1 MKITRAFKV
10 ELNPTEEQKV
20 LMNRTFG
27 CVRLIYNKG
36 IDRKQQHYKA
46 TQKSLSNTSLSA
58 ELTKMKE
65 TEQYAFLN
73 EISSI
78 ALQQSLRNVDCAYQN
93 FFRDLKKGK
102 VSYPRFK
109 CKGKSRDSFRLQN
122 NGFSVGTNYITLA
135 KLGDVKLKE
144 CDYIPVDA
152 KMNNVTVSRQADRYF
167 ASVNCEIDIPEPKKP
182 ESVIGLDVGIKTL
195 VVVSNGQTFKNP
207 KNTRKFAKKLRRR
220 QRRLSR
226 RVKGSN
232 NRKKAI
238 GEVQKLHYKISN
250 CRRDN
255 LHKITSNLVKT
266 KPRWIVIEDLNVKG
280 MLKNRNL
287 SKSVADASF
296 CEIKR
301 QLEYKTK
308 WYGGEVVK
316 INRFFPSSKLCSK
329 CGFVHKGL
337 TLKDRIFVC
346 PVCGH
351 TQDRDE
357 QACQSVEKEGCRILS
372 TLGHNG
378 IYACGESNQMSDQIE
393 ISNQT
398 DSMKQEPHE
407 FIRGRMPD

>member
-1 MKITRAFKV
+1 
-10 ELNPTEEQKV
+10 
-20 LMNRTFG
+20 
-27 CVRLIYNKG
+27 
-36 IDRKQQHYKA
+36 
-46 TQKSLSNTSLSA
+46 
-58 ELTKMKE
+58 MKE

-167 ASVNCEIDIPEPKKP
+167 ASVNCEVDIPEPKKP

-238 GEVQKLHYKISN
+238 G
-250 CRRDN
+250 
-255 LHKITSNLVKT
+255 
-266 KPRWIVIEDLNVKG
+266 
-280 MLKNRNL
+280 L
-287 SKSVADASF
+287 S
-296 CEIKR
+296 
-301 QLEYKTK
+301 
-308 WYGGEVVK
+308 
-316 INRFFPSSKLCSK
+316 
-329 CGFVHKGL
+329 
-337 TLKDRIFVC
+337 
-346 PVCGH
+346 
-351 TQDRDE
+351 
-357 QACQSVEKEGCRILS
+357 
-372 TLGHNG
+372 
-378 IYACGESNQMSDQIE
+378 
-393 ISNQT
+393 
-398 DSMKQEPHE
+398 
-407 FIRGRMPD
+407 

>member
-1 MKITRAFKV
+1 MKISRAFKV
-10 ELNPTEEQKV
+10 ELDPTEEQKV

-65 TEQYAFLN
+65 TEQYTFLN

-78 ALQQSLRNVDCAYQN
+78 ALQQSLRNVESAYRN

-109 CKGKSRDSFRLQN
+109 CKGKTRDSFRLQN

-144 CDYIPVDA
+144 IDYIPVDA

-207 KNTRKFAKKLRRR
+207 KNTKRFAKKLRR
-220 QRRLSR
+220 
-226 RVKGSN
+226 
-232 NRKKAI
+232 
-238 GEVQKLHYKISN
+238 
-250 CRRDN
+250 
-255 LHKITSNLVKT
+255 
-266 KPRWIVIEDLNVKG
+266 
-280 MLKNRNL
+280 
-287 SKSVADASF
+287 
-296 CEIKR
+296 
-301 QLEYKTK
+301 
-308 WYGGEVVK
+308 
-316 INRFFPSSKLCSK
+316 
-329 CGFVHKGL
+329 
-337 TLKDRIFVC
+337 
-346 PVCGH
+346 
-351 TQDRDE
+351 
-357 QACQSVEKEGCRILS
+357 
-372 TLGHNG
+372 
-378 IYACGESNQMSDQIE
+378 
-393 ISNQT
+393 
-398 DSMKQEPHE
+398 
-407 FIRGRMPD
+407 